1 MDEAEA
7 VILGHLRHAREQM
20 DAARGLLVRAMQMD
34 LTIQVKNTVAG
45 LEVAVEW
52 IKRMEEKRVKTVG

>member
-20 DAARGLLVRAMQMD
+20 DGARGLLVRAMQMD
-34 LTIQVKNTVAG
+34 LTIQAKNTVAG

-52 IKRMEEKRVKTVG
+52 IKKMEEKRVKVVG